1 MKKNIFVLIS
11 LFFVMGCATQQFT
24 TGGTSEV
31 KRQDK
36 FDHFF
41 VDGIGQEA
49 TVNAAEVCGGAN
61 NVAKVERSTTFLN
74 GFVSWLSFGIY
85 TPEQSRVFCK
95 R

>member
-11 LFFVMGCATQQFT
+11 LCFVMGCATQQFT
-24 TGGTSEV
+24 TSGTSEV

-41 VDGIGQEA
+41 IGGIGQEA
-49 TVNAAEVCGGAN
+49 VVNAAEVCGGADN
-61 NVAKVERSTTFLN
+61 IAKIERSSTALN
-74 GFVSWLSFGIY
+74 WLVNVLSFGIY
-85 TPEQSRVFCK
+85 TPEQSRVYCK